1 MAAEICR
8 TKNLARFIAVKS
20 RAINANQNSL
30 RMGLILNWKCFAI
43 LACICLGAPATA
55 FAQAAQQTCSKMIS
69 EGRGGTLS
77 QKECICAYRVARAN
91 LDDDIEE
98 LLFMSWR
105 DGVDNTDALAALP
118 NQQRVFNQMRRAKK
132 RMQVKC
138 IAQTQKPI

>member
-1 MAAEICR
+1 
-8 TKNLARFIAVKS
+8 
-20 RAINANQNSL
+20 
-30 RMGLILNWKCFAI
+30 MGLVLKLNRLVV
-43 LACICLGAPATA
+43 LAFICLGAPATV
-55 FAQAAQQTCSKMIS
+55 FGQAAQQTCSKMIF

-77 QKECICAYRVARAN
+77 HEECVCAYRVARAN

-105 DGVDNTDALAALP
+105 EGVDNTGALAALP
-118 NQQRVFNQMRRAKK
+118 NQQRVYNQMRRAKK